1 MMALVLLE
9 TEFTRSSLN
18 SEHNM
23 HVIFNF
29 FEIETVSKMFLIIF
43 LDTLFISVATLR
55 YEYVQKETTR
65 KIFYF

>member
-1 MMALVLLE
+1 MVLVLLE

-23 HVIFNF
+23 HAIFNF
-29 FEIETVSKMFLIIF
+29 FETETVSKIFWIIF

>member
-1 MMALVLLE
+1 MMVLVLLE

-29 FEIETVSKMFLIIF
+29 FETETVSKIFWIIF
-43 LDTLFISVATLR
+43 VDTLFISVATLR
-55 YEYVQKETTR
+55 
-65 KIFYF
+65 